1 MSPYRACNCFFMWT
15 QDLLKVILL
24 LVTLFSVND
33 TPLLFIN
40 GNYIKYVAI
49 QINNEKVLPVT
60 YVQVLKTLNTVF
72 IIISSRY

>member
-1 MSPYRACNCFFMWT
+1 MWT
-15 QDLLKVILL
+15 QDLLKVLLL
-24 LVTLFSVND
+24 LVTLFVVND
-33 TPLLFIN
+33 MPLLFIN

-49 QINNEKVLPVT
+49 QINKEKVLPVI